1 MSVER
6 LLKSNTPPPRLNANI
21 GAGFDIPTG
30 SFIKDINGNDV
41 LIGGYTPFHGMMG
54 DPNTDKTMVMLY
66 KLGSAANSIAYSY
79 HSEILGYDAEGT
91 LRIERVNKLLERFEY
106 LDRDEDGD
114 VIMDFHSIAEMAPE
128 EWYDK
133 HYAKYIQAKK
143 NSKNINVDI
152 EFLSDPNDKS
162 KLLSIK
168 LPTFSFLD
176 TITYFNPSTSVDL
189 ILGELKKSA
198 GSNDA
203 NTKTIG
209 INEAKFK
216 TDIIST
222 MTSSTLRTNTYGIV
236 VAHVGDNINL
246 DNSPYGPKPR
256 QQIGSLSSNE
266 KIKGVP
272 ANFTRLTMALWQTT
286 NKLSLYNPN
295 TKLAEY
301 PLGGDLDTQRNELAV
316 ITIKQHRSKDNS
328 SKEMIE
334 LITSQKDGVQP
345 HLSQFRAIKK
355 ESFGIEGNDR
365 SYWLTLYPE
374 AKISRTTV
382 RETINNDPM
391 LRRAIELTADFLQME
406 TYFPEYSALGY
417 YCTVEELYKDIDAL
431 GYDWNKILTQTRNW
445 WTPKQFSMPLK
456 YLHILNLLKLRKGHY
471 NKVEI
476 LDCLKKDKVKEVK

>member
-1 MSVER
+1 MSVSR
-6 LLKSNTPPPRLNANI
+6 ILGSNTPPPRLNINV

-30 SFIKDINGNDV
+30 TFIKDINGNDV
-41 LIGGYTPFHGMMG
+41 LLGGYTPFHGTMG

-66 KLGSAANSIAYSY
+66 KLGAAANCIAYSY
-79 HSEILGYDAEGT
+79 HSEIMGYDSEGT
-91 LRIERVNKLLERFEY
+91 LRKERINSLLERFEY
-106 LDRDEDGD
+106 LDRDEYDD

-128 EWYDK
+128 TWYDK
-133 HYAKYIQAKK
+133 HYAPYIKAKK
-143 NSKNINVDI
+143 ESKDIKIDI
-152 EFLSDPNDKS
+152 EFLADPNDKK
-162 KLLSIK
+162 KLLSIP

-176 TITYFNPSTSVDL
+176 TISYFNPSTSVDL

-209 INEAKFK
+209 MNEAKFK

-236 VAHVGDNINL
+236 VAHVGDNISL
-246 DNSPYGPKPR
+246 ENSPYGPKPR

-286 NKLSLYNPN
+286 NKTSLYNQT

-301 PLGGDLDTQRNELAV
+301 PLGGELDTQRNDLAV

-334 LITSQKDGVQP
+334 IITSQKEGVQP

-355 ESFGIEGNDR
+355 VGFGIEGNDR
-365 SYWLTLYPE
+365 SYWLTLYPDV
-374 AKISRTTV
+374 KLSRTTV
-382 RETINNDPM
+382 RDTINNDSK
-391 LRRAIELTADFLQME
+391 LRRALELTSDLLQM
-406 TYFPEYSALGY
+406 TIYYPEYSALGY

-431 GYDWNKILTQTRNW
+431 GYDWNKILTDTRNW

-476 LDCLKKDKVKEVK
+476 LDSLKKEGDKK